1 VIDILI
7 LIVAFILA
15 VILGA
20 WAASKQ
26 LEKSLYET
34 FKQIGIK
41 ALSIIG
47 IINIF
52 NIGSEQ
58 LFKDED
64 SSDEQETN

>member
-1 VIDILI
+1 VNDILI
-7 LIVAFILA
+7 LIIASILA
-15 VILGA
+15 VTLGF

-26 LEKSLYET
+26 LKKSLYET

-47 IINIF
+47 IIDILT
-52 NIGSEQ
+52 IGSEQ
-58 LFKDED
+58 LFEDED

>member
-1 VIDILI
+1 MIDILI

>member
-1 VIDILI
+1 MNDILI
-7 LIVAFILA
+7 LIIASILA

-52 NIGSEQ
+52 TIGSEQ
-58 LFKDED
+58 LFEDED

>member
-1 VIDILI
+1 VNDILI
-7 LIVAFILA
+7 LIIASILA

-52 NIGSEQ
+52 TIGSEQ
-58 LFKDED
+58 LFEDED